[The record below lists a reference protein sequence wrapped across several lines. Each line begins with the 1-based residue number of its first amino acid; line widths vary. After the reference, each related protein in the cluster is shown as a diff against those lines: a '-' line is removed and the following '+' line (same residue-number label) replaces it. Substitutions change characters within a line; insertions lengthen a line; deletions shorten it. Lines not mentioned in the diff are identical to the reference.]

1 MQMAQVIA
9 IKPDGTEREV
19 ARTTM
24 GHAKHY
30 VEWLR
35 SDAFAA
41 AVQRIKAAA
50 AAKGVEPQFLD
61 VEDCLLTL
69 MEFEGEAS

>member
-19 ARTTM
+19 ARTTL

-30 VEWLR
+30 LEWLR
-35 SDAFAA
+35 SDAFKA
-41 AVQRIKAAA
+41 AVQRIKDAAK
-50 AAKGVEPQFLD
+50 AKGVEPQFLD
-61 VEDCLLTL
+61 VEDCIFVLDD
-69 MEFEGEAS
+69 FEGEGS